1 MAPHIVTIG
10 VMSLTRRS
18 VVMADRREVTMLKT
32 AHETRLRPVCDLSR
46 GAAVLIGRE
55 ESTQPVGR
63 PRAASPRGGFS
74 HGRWIVWVSAGE
86 TLGFAFPAA
95 VGVLTAALG
104 WAKVSPIQYWW

>member
-18 VVMADRREVTMLKT
+18 VVMADRREATMLKT

-55 ESTQPVGR
+55 ESTQPVGPASSSQSTGR
-63 PRAASPRGGFS
+63 VQSRALDR
-74 HGRWIVWVSAGE
+74 
-86 TLGFAFPAA
+86 LGQC
-95 VGVLTAALG
+95 G
-104 WAKVSPIQYWW
+104 